1 MEPCLLAL
9 DTSTDVLALALHTH
23 RGTAL
28 HTEAG
33 GAAAS
38 ARIVP
43 AVQQLLAGAG
53 VGIGE
58 LDAIG
63 FGAGPGAFTGLRTAC
78 AVAQGLAF
86 GAGKPVLALDSLQIV
101 AEDAWGHERL
111 ADPQALHWVAMDA
124 RMDEAYAA
132 AYRRDAQGWVVVV
145 PPALYTLPAL
155 ADAWQRDPPAL
166 IAGNALAIFGHC
178 LPDTGAVVVAEQR
191 DRAAA
196 LGRLARQAWRCGEAI
211 DPAAALP
218 LYLRDK
224 VALTTDERA
233 RQRLAR

>member
-1 MEPCLLAL
+1 MDPCLLAL
-9 DTSTDVLALALHTH
+9 DSSTDALALALLTA
-23 RGTAL
+23 RGRW
-28 HTEAG
+28 HVNEPG

-43 AVQQLLAGAG
+43 AAQVLLAQA
-53 VGIGE
+53 GIGFPALE
-58 LDAIG
+58 AIA

-86 GAGKPVLALDSLQIV
+86 GAGKPVLALDSLMVV
-101 AEDAWGHERL
+101 AEDAWGL
-111 ADPQALHWVAMDA
+111 APAAPGLHWVAVDA

-132 AYRRDAQGWVVVV
+132 AYTRAGGGWSVAIA
-145 PPALYTLPAL
+145 PALYTLAAL
-155 ADAWQRDPPAL
+155 AEAWQRDAPAAV
-166 IAGNALAIFGHC
+166 AGNALTVFRDR
-178 LPDTGAVVVAEQR
+178 LPQTGVASVPVVT

-196 LGRLARQAWRCGEAI
+196 LGRLACQAWRSGGAI

-224 VALTTDERA
+224 VALTTEERA
-233 RQRLAR
+233 RRRAAQT